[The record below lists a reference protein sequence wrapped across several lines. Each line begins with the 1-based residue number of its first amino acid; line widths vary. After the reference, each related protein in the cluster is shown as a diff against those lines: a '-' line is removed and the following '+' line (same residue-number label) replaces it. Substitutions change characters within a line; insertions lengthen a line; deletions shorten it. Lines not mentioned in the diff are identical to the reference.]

1 MVSCA
6 GVLRGRFA
14 AQAGVLSVPGVLT
27 PVRLSSN
34 LSEKYRSS
42 VKYYN

>member
-6 GVLRGRFA
+6 SVLQVRFA
-14 AQAGVLSVPGVLT
+14 AQAGALNILGVLT

-42 VKYYN
+42 V